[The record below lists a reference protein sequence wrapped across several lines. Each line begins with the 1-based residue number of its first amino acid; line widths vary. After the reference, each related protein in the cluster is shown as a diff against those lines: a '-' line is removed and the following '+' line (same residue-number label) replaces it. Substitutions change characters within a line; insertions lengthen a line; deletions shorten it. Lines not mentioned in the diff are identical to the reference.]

1 MINIKSGHR
10 RGMVMPLKIEA
21 RLLVMRL
28 RLPTFTLSHL
38 MLVTAERES
47 CRQMVKVYVYSTV
60 ESPCPA

>member
-1 MINIKSGHR
+1 
-10 RGMVMPLKIEA
+10 MPLKIEA

-38 MLVTAERES
+38 MLVTAERKS